1 MPLRRLA
8 TLLVIAL
15 PLYGACSITYLGT
28 SGQVSEGESVARTA
42 DPARL
47 APDPHTTQEAVI
59 QVYGARVA
67 EWHGYFGVHTWL
79 AVKRTGAS
87 EFLVYEVTRSQ
98 LLDTGS
104 AVLITSRI
112 PDELWYGN
120 APELLRDVRGP
131 GVDALIERV
140 DRAARGYPFA
150 DRYRIWPGPNSNT
163 FVAHVL
169 REVPELRAD
178 LPATAVGKDYL
189 GAMPLARTPSGTGG
203 QFNMFGVAGLA
214 AGWEEGVELNLFGLT
229 FGIDPND
236 FALKLPILGRVG
248 PKRSSRPVVIDA
260 PASDAAYSLAP
271 AQAAI
276 DR

>member
-8 TLLVIAL
+8 ILFVIAL
-15 PLYGACSITYLGT
+15 PLYGACSVTYLGT
-28 SGQVSEGESVARTA
+28 SGQMHEGESVARVA
-42 DPARL
+42 DPSTL
-47 APDPHTTQEAVI
+47 APDPRTTREAVI

-79 AVKRTGAS
+79 AVKRANAG
-87 EFLVYEVTRSQ
+87 EFVVYEVTRSQ

-104 AVLITSRI
+104 SVLISARV

-131 GVDALIERV
+131 GVDALI
-140 DRAARGYPFA
+140 DRIDQAAHTYPFA
-150 DRYRIWPGPNSNT
+150 DRYRTWPGPNSNT

-189 GAMPLARTPSGTGG
+189 GATPFARMPSGTGG
-203 QFNMFGVAGLA
+203 QFNVFGVAGLA
-214 AGWEEGVELNLFGLT
+214 VGWEEGVELNLFGLT

-236 FALKLPILGRVG
+236 LALKLPMLGRVG
-248 PKRSSRPVVIDA
+248 PKRNSRPVVIDA
-260 PASDAAYSLAP
+260 PATAALA
-271 AQAAI
+271 AQDGASS
-276 DR
+276 R